1 MENISWQNIDVMMQL
16 FLCLFQFDNK
26 DECKAIHTKWLSGFD
41 SDGLKAMQQNMKILV
56 AFFYQVFTRYNIQ
69 FWGLL
74 PSKADNQATPTLLY
88 SWEVAM
94 QKLAEDSVHR

>member
-1 MENISWQNIDVMMQL
+1 MHL

-26 DECKAIHTKWLSGFD
+26 DECKAIHKKWLCGFH
-41 SDGLKAMQQNMKILV
+41 SDDLEEMQQNMKILV

-69 FWGLL
+69 FWGML
-74 PSKADNQATPTLLY
+74 PSKADNPKVPTLSY
-88 SWEVAM
+88 SWEAAM